1 LTDHCR
7 LLPSFFIIG
16 PPRTGTS
23 WLHQVLVKQTIL
35 PVSTKETRF
44 FDLHFHRGVD
54 WYLAHYPRSRDVRP
68 AGEVAPTYFASDEA
82 RKRISQVVP
91 KARVVCVFRNPVD
104 RVQSHYRLRR
114 AYGMIPWTFEQAL
127 ANDPELLES
136 SRYAT
141 HLRSWRQMLGAERVL
156 ATAYDDLR
164 DRPQA
169 YMDQLADFL
178 EIPRFALTQQE
189 TRRVHASDAMT
200 HPRNYYRTRS
210 AAVLAEWF
218 KARRLDSLVAAVK
231 SSPVHK
237 WFLGGGARFSELP
250 PEVLLNLYEFFRPE
264 VEDLESL
271 LRRDLSAWKSPAGR
285 SLATT

>member
-1 LTDHCR
+1 M
-7 LLPSFFIIG
+7 
-16 PPRTGTS
+16 
-23 WLHQVLVKQTIL
+23 
-35 PVSTKETRF
+35 
-44 FDLHFHRGVD
+44 
-54 WYLAHYPRSRDVRP
+54 
-68 AGEVAPTYFASDEA
+68 
-82 RKRISQVVP
+82 
-91 KARVVCVFRNPVD
+91 FRNPVD
-104 RVQSHYRLRR
+104 RVQSHYRLKR
-114 AYGMIPWTFEQAL
+114 AYGMIPWNFEQAL

-141 HLRSWRQMLGAERVL
+141 HLRLWRQMLGAERVL

-169 YMDQLADFL
+169 YMDQLADFI
-178 EIPRFALTQQE
+178 EIPRFALTAKE
-189 TRRVHASDAMT
+189 TQRVHASAAMT

-218 KARRLDSLVAAVK
+218 KARRLNSLVAAVK
-231 SSPVHK
+231 SSPVRK
-237 WFLGGGARFSELP
+237 WFLGGGSHFSELP
-250 PEVLLNLYEFFRPE
+250 PEVLLHLYEFFRPE